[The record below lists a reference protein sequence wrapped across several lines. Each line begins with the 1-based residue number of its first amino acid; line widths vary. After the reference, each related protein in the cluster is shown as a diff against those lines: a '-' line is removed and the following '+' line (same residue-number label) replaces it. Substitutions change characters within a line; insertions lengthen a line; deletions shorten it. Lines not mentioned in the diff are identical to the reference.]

1 MCFEQFCLHQA
12 CARLYTGSSLP
23 FAHNASLRLI
33 QQVLLTSYEPMQN
46 TSVFATKARCKAR
59 CIWMHLDIPSP
70 SPKCVIPWEPQ
81 VFFCGVSA
89 HLTVISWVDLVL
101 ELPCRF
107 SSTFARQQLVAS
119 FFFVFGALRFFD
131 VFVTFCK
138 LFGLFLQVICNS
150 FKFDP
155 LSIHIQ
161 LIQYKFVH
169 FTLAFSGHLC
179 LFR

>member
-1 MCFEQFCLHQA
+1 MCTSKRFASCIVFRTSLLAPGLRQA
-12 CARLYTGSSLP
+12 STGSSLR
-23 FAHNASLRLI
+23 FAHNASTHLI

-107 SSTFARQQLVAS
+107 SIQTFAKQQLVAS
-119 FFFVFGALRFFD
+119 FFLY
-131 VFVTFCK
+131 
-138 LFGLFLQVICNS
+138 L
-150 FKFDP
+150 
-155 LSIHIQ
+155 
-161 LIQYKFVH
+161 VH
-169 FTLAFSGHLC
+169 FGSSMSL
-179 LFR
+179 